1 MNFKNT
7 KHLKENNA
15 KDLHELEQKFDE
27 QYSSADENAK
37 QKDEKKNFTISLSVK
52 TMRDLEAY
60 LKEFGIFNENKSS
73 FIQEAIEEHLKRK
86 KSTLKERLSELIKKL

>member
-7 KHLKENNA
+7 K
-15 KDLHELEQKFDE
+15 
-27 QYSSADENAK
+27 
-37 QKDEKKNFTISLSVK
+37 QKDGKKIFTISLSIK
-52 TMRDLEAY
+52 TMQDLEVY

-86 KSTLKERLSELIKKL
+86 KTHWKKDCQIL

>member
-27 QYSSADENAK
+27 QYNSTDKNTK

-52 TMRDLEAY
+52 TMRDLEDY

-73 FIQEAIEEHLKRK
+73 FVQEAIEEHLRRK

>member
-15 KDLHELEQKFDE
+15 KDLHKLEQKFDE
-27 QYSSADENAK
+27 QYNSTDKNTK

-52 TMRDLEAY
+52 TMRDLEDY

-73 FIQEAIEEHLKRK
+73 FVQEAIEEHLRRK